1 MRKSYDITLD
11 RDGEEIPVQLRLTLG
26 SQMTLKKKYKRTA
39 FATIM
44 DAMDDAEVCADVLG
58 EALTFKGNENTIKDG
73 AELYDLLVDNGYA
86 GYDGIGGLLLGV
98 AAESGIITESV
109 KEKALY
115 SVTHTLESMFDN
127 LFDEEVPD
135 ITEETDEKNGK

>member
-1 MRKSYDITLD
+1 MRKSYDITIE
-11 RDGEEIPVQLRLTLG
+11 RDGEEIPVKLRLTLG
-26 SQMTLKKKYKRTA
+26 SQMALKKKYKRTA

-44 DAMDDAEVCADVLG
+44 EAMDDAEVCADVLT
-58 EALTFKGNENTIKDG
+58 EALTFKDNDNTIKEG

-86 GYDGIGGLLLGV
+86 GYEGIGGLLLSV

-115 SVTHTLESMFDN
+115 SVTHTLDSMFDS
-127 LFDEEVPD
+127 LFEDEVPE
-135 ITEETDEKNGK
+135 ITEEPDEKNGR